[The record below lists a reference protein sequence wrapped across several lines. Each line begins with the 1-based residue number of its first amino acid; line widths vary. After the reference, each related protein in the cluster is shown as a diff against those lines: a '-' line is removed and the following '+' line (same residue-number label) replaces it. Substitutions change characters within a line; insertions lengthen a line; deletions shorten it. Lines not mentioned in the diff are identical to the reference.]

1 MSDDKEK
8 YVRVKAVTKWACT
21 KTTDGMTD
29 KYQVDL
35 TKLSEA
41 AVEALREAGIEP
53 REKEGDGWIIKCR
66 ATRPIRTVDTD
77 GVAIED
83 ELGNGTE
90 VTAIVFPW
98 TVEKGQAKGKV
109 VPKVAR
115 LIVTKL
121 VARDGVGADD
131 GEDAL

>member
-1 MSDDKEK
+1 MSDIEK
-8 YVRVKAVTKWACT
+8 YVRVKATVKWANT
-21 KTTDGMTD
+21 KDTDAMTG

-35 TKLSEA
+35 TQLSEA
-41 AVEALREAGIEP
+41 AVEALREVGIEP
-53 REKEGDGWIIKCR
+53 REKDGDGWLVKCR
-66 ATRPIRTVDTD
+66 ATKPIRTVDPD
-77 GVAIED
+77 GVAVED
-83 ELGNGTE
+83 ELGNGTL
-90 VTAIVFPW
+90 VTAVLFPW

-121 VARDGVGADD
+121 IAREGVPADD